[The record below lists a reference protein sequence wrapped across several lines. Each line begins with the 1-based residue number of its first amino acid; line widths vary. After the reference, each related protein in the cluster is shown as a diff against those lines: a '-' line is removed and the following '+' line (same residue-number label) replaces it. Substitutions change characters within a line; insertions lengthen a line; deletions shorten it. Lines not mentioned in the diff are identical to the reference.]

1 MIRNIIFD
9 AGRVL
14 VTDVPLKKI
23 AHELSLKFPISPE
36 KLHSHL
42 YPTEHWT
49 RLTLGEISEDQYW
62 ESFLKA
68 SKLDLDKGYLK
79 DKVRAELRPIP
90 DNVKIIPRLAGKY
103 RLAILSNHAR
113 EWTEYMQK
121 EFDFFGYFDQV
132 IFSCDVHLRKPDRR
146 IYELALR
153 QLGSGPQRCLFV
165 DDKKRNTDGAEAVGM
180 KTIVLENA
188 SHLLDELLQAGVTP
202 DG

>member
-23 AHELSLKFPISPE
+23 AHELSLKFPVSPE
-36 KLHSHL
+36 ELHSHL

-62 ESFLKA
+62 GSFLKA
-68 SKLDLDKGYLK
+68 SKIDLDKGYLK

-90 DNVKIIPRLAGKY
+90 DNVKIIPRLAGRY

-113 EWTEYMQK
+113 EWAEYMQK
-121 EFDFFGYFDQV
+121 EFDFFDYFDQV

-153 QLGSGPQRCLFV
+153 QLGSGPEGCLFV
-165 DDKKRNTDGAEAVGM
+165 DDKKRNTDGAEALGM
-180 KTIVLENA
+180 KTIVLENT
-188 SHLLDELLQAGVTP
+188 SHLLEELLQAGVTP
-202 DG
+202 EG